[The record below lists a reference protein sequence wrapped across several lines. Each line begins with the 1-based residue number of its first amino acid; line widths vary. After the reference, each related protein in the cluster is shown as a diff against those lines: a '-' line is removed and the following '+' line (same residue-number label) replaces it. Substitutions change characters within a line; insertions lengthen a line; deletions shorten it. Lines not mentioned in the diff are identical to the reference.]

1 MYLYTV
7 TIVLD
12 FRTTKC
18 FQHEKQKFN
27 KLLSSTYLLYK
38 AFLPVCFK
46 LKMMSR
52 QYTYDSAS
60 TISEQIRN
68 EIQRFESVH
77 PCIYA
82 IYDLLELILDAPLA
96 QQLRENVVQIEDT
109 RGACLL
115 MCENLK
121 RTAFPLLIL
130 MNKKIHWR
138 LSRLEIAFFPQG
150 GNVGSISFDFVK
162 FAQNLFH
169 YSRWYFFVNEQISCG
184 LILDSSLP
192 LLLSA
197 TVTACRRGS
206 SRQQ

>member
-1 MYLYTV
+1 
-7 TIVLD
+7 
-12 FRTTKC
+12 
-18 FQHEKQKFN
+18 
-27 KLLSSTYLLYK
+27 
-38 AFLPVCFK
+38 
-46 LKMMSR
+46 MSR

-96 QQLRENVVQIEDT
+96 QQLRENVVQIEDI

-115 MCENLK
+115 MCEK
-121 RTAFPLLIL
+121 
-130 MNKKIHWR
+130 
-138 LSRLEIAFFPQG
+138 IAFFPQG
-150 GNVGSISFDFVK
+150 GNVGSIRPCSVDRFKYGRVAFFIYRPRWHHYCLCLRLRDVRVQGGISFDFVK

-169 YSRWYFFVNEQISCG
+169 YSRWYFSVVLTIDATVDDQFTLNEQISCG

-197 TVTACRRGS
+197 TVTTCRRGS